1 MGDGTAEVWI
11 AMGGC
16 DVACWWIAHWFDMA
30 HVMLAHWIDV
40 AFGEDPLLAWL
51 SGGGFKERQDA
62 V

>member
-16 DVACWWIAHWFDMA
+16 DVACWWI
-30 HVMLAHWIDV
+30 AHWIDV